1 MRITALL
8 LAALFVAVLPSES
21 HAQRRK
27 RPSDATENASTK
39 GEKKG
44 KKTIEDLTEHAIAHA
59 GLFTVFQDTLT
70 GASHVL
76 IPDSM
81 LGREFI
87 YFSQVSD
94 GVSES
99 GLTRGSY
106 RGSKIIR
113 FERHFDRIEVH
124 AANTSYYFDEASPL
138 SRAAEANLNTPVLA
152 SISIDAEDPERGCL
166 ISGDELF
173 LTEHMQAVKPQREGK
188 TVLGKL
194 NDDKSKITAIIN
206 YPENTELEVEYV
218 YDNPK
223 PAAGGAAVVDGRVVS
238 VKYRHALI
246 EVPEPGFIPRRDDER
261 VGYFTTRIEDMTT
274 DDPIPWADVIH
285 RWRLEKQD
293 PNAAVSDVVKPI
305 VWWMENTTPI
315 EYRDLIRSGVEKWN
329 QAFEAVG
336 LRNAVEVRMQP
347 DTATW
352 DAGDIRY
359 NVLRW
364 TSSPRPQYSGYGP
377 SFVNPRTGEI
387 LGADI
392 MLEWGGMVGRLW
404 RAEVFETAGMME
416 DEPDS
421 RAAFAEWMHRCDAG
435 AAQAQQTLLGAAV
448 LRAAGLSEELKEQF
462 TRETL
467 HRLVLHEVGHTLG
480 LSHNMAGTTLHSFE
494 ELMDPEVV
502 MQSGLSNSVM
512 DYPAI
517 HFTGDPATHSKF
529 YDDEP
534 GPYDRWAIA
543 YGYSPDES
551 ALPALLERSTDPTL
565 RFGND
570 ADDMRRPGGGMNPD
584 VNIYDLSSDPVA
596 YAAARCD
603 LVRELLP
610 TLREEYAGDD
620 AENHAL
626 VRKAFLTLTA
636 EYATQLGIMSRQ
648 IGGVRY
654 HRARPDQLDAPPLTP
669 VSAADQRAAMQALAT
684 YAFAPDAF
692 NAESTLYAYLQDQRR
707 GFGYFGEPEDPK
719 IHARVLTTQK
729 RVLDHLLHPR
739 VLQRIIDA
747 STYGNEYGLDAYM
760 DELTDAIFA
769 ADLKGNVN
777 TFRQQLQLEYIKRL
791 ASAYSDEKNPNPVA
805 QSMMFAS
812 LMKVRS
818 QLKSAPRGDGLT
830 AAHRAHAVHLIDL
843 VFQP

>member
-8 LAALFVAVLPSES
+8 LVALLVAALPNES

-27 RPSDATENASTK
+27 RSSETTENASAK
-39 GEKKG
+39 GDKKG
-44 KKTIEDLTEHAIAHA
+44 KKSIDDITENALVHA

-70 GASHVL
+70 GKSHVL
-76 IPDSM
+76 VPDSM

-106 RGSKIIR
+106 RGSKIIH

-173 LTEHMQAVKPQREGK
+173 LTEHMQAVKPPSEGK
-188 TVLGKL
+188 SVLGKL

-246 EVPEPGFIPRRDDER
+246 EVPDAGFVPRKEDER

-274 DDPIPWADVIH
+274 DAPIPWADVIH

-293 PNAAVSDVVKPI
+293 PNAAVSDVVEPI
-305 VWWMENTTPI
+305 VWWMENTTPL
-315 EYRDLIRSGVEKWN
+315 EYRDIIRTGVEKWN
-329 QAFEAVG
+329 QAFEAIG

-347 DTATW
+347 DTASW

-404 RAEVFETAGMME
+404 RAEVFESAGMME

-448 LRAAGLSEELKEQF
+448 LRASGLSEELKEQF

-543 YGYSPDES
+543 YGYTPDES
-551 ALPALLERSTDPTL
+551 ALPELLKRSTDATL

-603 LVRELLP
+603 LIRELLP
-610 TLREEYAGDD
+610 TLPEEYAGEE

-654 HRARPDQLDAPPLTP
+654 HRARPDQLDTPPLTP
-669 VSAADQRAAMQALAT
+669 VSEADQQAALQALST

-692 NAESTLYAYLQDQRR
+692 DAEASVYAFLQDQRR
-707 GFGYFGEPEDPK
+707 GFGFFREAEDPK
-719 IHARVLTTQK
+719 IHARVLAAQK

-747 STYGNEYGLDAYM
+747 STYGNDYALDAYM
-760 DELTDAIFA
+760 TELTDALFA
-769 ADLKGNVN
+769 ADLNGSVN
-777 TFRQQLQLEYIKRL
+777 TFRQQLQLEFTKRL
-791 ASAYSDEKNPNPVA
+791 ASAYADEKNPSPIA
-805 QSMMFAS
+805 QSMMFAT
-812 LMKVRS
+812 LMNIRK
-818 QLKSAPRGDGLT
+818 QLKSATRGDGLT
-830 AAHRAHAVHLIDL
+830 AAHRAHVIHLIDL
-843 VFQP
+843 ALEP